1 MITLAAIDLRRGP
14 KVLLEGAHLAVHPG
28 QHIGIIGANGCG
40 KSSLFKLLLGEL
52 IADGGNLSIP
62 SDWRIAHM
70 AQEVMEVSRSALDF
84 VLDGDT
90 AMRDTERAIAAAEA
104 ANDDYRLALCLETMD
119 GIGGYAAEH
128 RGEQLL
134 HGLGFQQ
141 SEMALP
147 VASFSGGWRIR
158 LNLAQALMSPSELLL
173 LDEPTNHLDL
183 DATLWLEQ
191 WLRSYSGALLIISHD
206 RDFLDNVVKR
216 IVHIEQRGCHLY
228 SGGYSSFERIRAE
241 RLALQRASYAKQQQR
256 RRDVEAFVERFRYK
270 ASKAR
275 QAQSRLKELQ
285 RMQDSAPAHVDSPF
299 YFNFSE
305 PKKVTSALISLSEV
319 QLGYADKNV
328 LQSVDLELQPG
339 MRIGLLGPNGAGKST
354 LIKGLTGALALSG
367 GYRTCAEGLQVGYFS
382 QHQLQALDLE
392 ASPLLHLQRLT
403 PKATEQSIRDFLGGF
418 DFHGDSA
425 LTSVATFSGGEKARL
440 ALAIVVWLKPNLLL
454 LDEPTNHLD
463 LEMRHALTMALQ
475 SYAGALVVISHDRHL
490 LRNTV
495 DELYLVADG
504 GVTAFDGDLA
514 DYERW
519 AKQYRR
525 DPRPSEVLVEL
536 PPPVDR
542 RAARQ
547 LAADARIQVAPLM
560 RRVKH
565 LEGEIEK
572 TQRQLVVIQSRL
584 SEPSIYSEQMRDELR
599 QILHDQGSLK
609 EQNRQL
615 EEQWLGLQ
623 EQLEGDGKG

>member
-1 MITLAAIDLRRGP
+1 MITLTAIDLRRGA
-14 KVLLEGAHLAVHPG
+14 KVLLEGAQLAVHPG
-28 QHIGIIGANGCG
+28 QHIGVIGANGSG

-52 IADGGNLSIP
+52 TADGGDLSIP
-62 SDWRIAHM
+62 ADWRIAHM
-70 AQEVMEVSRSALDF
+70 AQEVLAVSRSALEF
-84 VLDGDT
+84 VLDGD
-90 AMRDTERAIAAAEA
+90 AALRDTERAIAAAEA
-104 ANDDYRLALCLETMD
+104 ANDNYQLARCVETMD
-119 GIGGYAAEH
+119 SIGGYAAEH
-128 RGEQLL
+128 RAEQLL
-134 HGLGFQQ
+134 HGLGFHQA
-141 SEMALP
+141 EMALP
-147 VASFSGGWRIR
+147 VTSFSGGWRIR

-191 WLRSYSGALLIISHD
+191 WLRAYQGALLIISHD

-216 IVHIEQRGCHLY
+216 IVHIEQRACHLY
-228 SGGYSSFERIRAE
+228 SGGYSSFERLRAE
-241 RLALQRASYAKQQQR
+241 RLALQRASYVKQQQR

-305 PKKVTSALISLSEV
+305 PQKVTSALVSLSEV
-319 QLGYADKNV
+319 TLGYAEKTV
-328 LQSVDLELQPG
+328 LQAVDFELQAG
-339 MRIGLLGPNGAGKST
+339 MRVGLLGPNGAGKST
-354 LIKGLTGALALSG
+354 LIKALTGALALTA
-367 GYRTCAEGLQVGYFS
+367 GYRTCAEGLQLGYFS

-403 PKATEQSIRDFLGGF
+403 PRATEQVIRDFLGGF

-425 LTSVATFSGGEKARL
+425 LTAVASFSGGEKARL
-440 ALAIVVWLKPNLLL
+440 ALAIIVWLKPNLLL

-475 SYAGALVVISHDRHL
+475 SYSGALVVISHDRHL

-504 GVTAFDGDLA
+504 RLASFDGDLT

-525 DPRPSEVLVEL
+525 DIKPAGVEVETPV
-536 PPPVDR
+536 VDR

-547 LAADARIQVAPLM
+547 QAADKRAQRAPLM
-560 RRVKH
+560 RRIKA
-565 LEGEIEK
+565 LEAELESAE
-572 TQRQLVVIQSRL
+572 RQLGDIQARL
-584 SEPSIYSEQMRDELR
+584 SEPGMYGDQEREQLRLLVRDEG
-599 QILHDQGSLK
+599 QLK
-609 EQNRQL
+609 GHQSQL
-615 EEQWLGLQ
+615 EEHWLALQ
-623 EQLEGDGKG
+623 EQLEAALED

>member
-1 MITLAAIDLRRGP
+1 LITLTAIDLRRGA
-14 KVLLEGAHLAVHPG
+14 KVLLEGAQLAVHPG
-28 QHIGIIGANGCG
+28 QHIGVIGANGSG

-52 IADGGNLSIP
+52 TADGGDLSIP
-62 SDWRIAHM
+62 ADWRIAHM
-70 AQEVMEVSRSALDF
+70 AQEVLAVSRSALEF
-84 VLDGDT
+84 VLDGD
-90 AMRDTERAIAAAEA
+90 AALRDTERAIAAAEA
-104 ANDDYRLALCLETMD
+104 ANDNYQLARCFETMD
-119 GIGGYAAEH
+119 SIGGYAAEH
-128 RGEQLL
+128 RAEQLL
-134 HGLGFQQ
+134 HGLGFHQA
-141 SEMALP
+141 EMALP
-147 VASFSGGWRIR
+147 VTSFSGGWRIR

-183 DATLWLEQ
+183 DATLWLEH
-191 WLRSYSGALLIISHD
+191 WLRGYQGALLIISHD

-216 IVHIEQRGCHLY
+216 IVHIEQRACHLY
-228 SGGYSSFERIRAE
+228 SGGYSSFERLRGE
-241 RLALQRASYAKQQQR
+241 RLALQRASYVKQQQR

-299 YFNFSE
+299 YFNFPE
-305 PKKVTSALISLSEV
+305 PQKVTSALVSLSEV
-319 QLGYADKNV
+319 TLGYAEKTV
-328 LQSVDLELQPG
+328 LQAVDFELQAG
-339 MRIGLLGPNGAGKST
+339 MRVGLLGPNGAGKST
-354 LIKGLTGALALSG
+354 LIKALTGALALTA
-367 GYRTCAEGLQVGYFS
+367 GYRTCAEGLKLGYFS

-403 PKATEQSIRDFLGGF
+403 PRATEQVIRDFLGGF

-425 LTSVATFSGGEKARL
+425 LTAVASFSGGEKARL
-440 ALAIVVWLKPNLLL
+440 ALAIIVWLKPNLLL

-475 SYAGALVVISHDRHL
+475 SYSGALVVISHDRHL

-504 GVTAFDGDLA
+504 RLAFFDGDLA

-525 DPRPSEVLVEL
+525 DVKPAGVEIET
-536 PPPVDR
+536 PAVDR

-547 LAADARIQVAPLM
+547 QAADRRAQRAPLM
-560 RRVKH
+560 RRIKA
-565 LEGEIEK
+565 LEAELESAE
-572 TQRQLVVIQSRL
+572 RQLGDIQARL
-584 SEPSIYSEQMRDELR
+584 AEPGMYSDQEREQLRLLVRDEG
-599 QILHDQGSLK
+599 QLK
-609 EQNRQL
+609 GHQSQL
-615 EEQWLGLQ
+615 EEHWLALQ
-623 EQLEGDGKG
+623 EQLEAALED